1 MSANCLLTCCQ
12 LPCFGGFYAGSKTPG
27 AGSGAKYQEQS
38 IRSRA
43 SGAGHQEQGI
53 RSRVSGAEYQEI
65 TKTRVLLVF
74 TIAIAQRNNKEIRY
88 AGYEKPIDKGV

>member
-1 MSANCLLTCCQ
+1 MSANCQLT
-12 LPCFGGFYAGSKTPG
+12 CFGGFYTG
-27 AGSGAKYQEQS
+27 
-38 IRSRA
+38 
-43 SGAGHQEQGI
+43 
-53 RSRVSGAEYQEI
+53 SRVSGAEYQEI

>member
-43 SGAGHQEQGI
+43 SGA
-53 RSRVSGAEYQEI
+53 EYQEI
-65 TKTRVLLVF
+65 TKTRVLLFF

>member
-1 MSANCLLTCCQ
+1 MSAVCQLTCCQ
-12 LPCFGGFYAGSKTPG
+12 LPCYGGFCAGSKTPG
-27 AGSGAKYQEQS
+27 AGYQEQS
-38 IRSRA
+38 
-43 SGAGHQEQGI
+43 I

>member
-12 LPCFGGFYAGSKTPG
+12 LPCYGGFYAGSKTPG
-27 AGSGAKYQEQS
+27 AGYQEQS
-38 IRSRA
+38 IRSRV

-53 RSRVSGAEYQEI
+53 RSRVTGAEYQEI

>member
-12 LPCFGGFYAGSKTPG
+12 LPCLAVSMPAARHQEPGIRSKV
-27 AGSGAKYQEQS
+27 SGAEYQEQD
-38 IRSRA
+38 
-43 SGAGHQEQGI
+43 I

>member
-27 AGSGAKYQEQS
+27 AGSGAKY
-38 IRSRA
+38 
-43 SGAGHQEQGI
+43 QEQGI

>member
-27 AGSGAKYQEQS
+27 AGSGAGSGAEYQEQG

-43 SGAGHQEQGI
+43 SGA
-53 RSRVSGAEYQEI
+53 EYQE
-65 TKTRVLLVF
+65 
-74 TIAIAQRNNKEIRY
+74 QSIR
-88 AGYEKPIDKGV
+88 K